1 MPPVKK
7 VDLER
12 MAWSWIETV
21 VPEEIE
27 KVHLENAY
35 RIGLKNC
42 KNCKRNCSNNPCC
55 LTGLGEEKYFKSQ
68 PAEVAS
74 LESSLSELRDPTQ
87 YVGLKN
93 LGATCYVNSLI
104 QVWFHNEDMRRI
116 IYKWDITADPE
127 ESEYLQHSQ
136 SLKTPYHPRTVVG
149 QLQYIFAMMQFGNKR
164 LLDPTS
170 LAIALSLDTD
180 TQQDAQEFSKLLLA
194 HIENKLTSLTLKSR
208 LQRLTQGTYIY
219 VNRCSTCSTEYQ
231 TPTTFYELD
240 LQLAPTLKEAMDNY
254 LSEEELVGAN
264 KYHCQHCNE
273 KQNAKRFIRLD
284 SLPETLNFQLL
295 RFVFHRESGQ
305 KKKLSSFIQ
314 FPEDLD
320 MSEYLNCPAGAHLY
334 SLVAVL
340 SHKGPSAHSGHYI
353 VNICNSSGEWY
364 QFSDD
369 KVEKTQNKRIEDG
382 IGDNGKVAKRS
393 RVPKGFLSSNTA
405 YMLVYKK
412 NLGDGK
418 ARRPLDNGKRKET
431 SDSDSSGPI
440 FSPVKKSKLKRKGRK
455 KIRGDEE
462 GLDDHNSVDEGKDG
476 VMNDEDLK
484 EEGIFC
490 GKEEVERCL
499 SPPGARDDKNGEIE
513 LTMKENYHKNYQ
525 MLNGDAHRAMGCGE
539 RDYYEAMEFQMW
551 ELSET
556 LRELVK
562 GENVAHELSLLAVQE
577 EKQKKIEEKNVK
589 RQEVIDFYEA
599 WGKCE
604 GVGERFVWIP
614 TSFISKWLNDH
625 SGSNEGVGEVETG
638 GLMCRHGKMDPGKV
652 HKAKCVPL
660 AAAERLLGKFEMRE
674 RLGEESLCL
683 ACVRKKCKTMR
694 FKIELE
700 RDHKEVL
707 ESIKVIK
714 EITDDSYIIGA
725 DSLKHWRKL
734 AMERL
739 EGETSHENEVEH
751 TNDQK
756 PSNDNQKE
764 EMEEESE
771 PIMNFNEDLL
781 CEHDGLRIP
790 DASRKIVPG
799 AAWRI
804 LKKYFP
810 KAAEY
815 PVGTNSCIICEEK
828 NETAEKAKADHKIW
842 GKLQKD
848 HLSELYH
855 GKNRNEVIKDKN
867 CHKVYFI
874 VDKGFVDVWKTF
886 TRTGRN
892 APMSIN
898 NGQLLCELHKGFL
911 YPATTSSEFYT
922 IVTEEEWRKLNEFYE
937 SDHEIKI
944 VNLGID
950 EADLKTDPDQCR
962 ECMQARLDQER
973 LDSLNYDNAK
983 IYIKCIDEGDD
994 NDSPIKS
1001 SRSSRT
1007 RRKAKGSHELK
1018 VSSQMTLKQLKVM
1031 TMAICSAGPFDQHLM
1046 LDERELTE
1054 SDQNLASLGVYPGAV
1069 LKLKV
1074 DTPPDN
1080 EVDLESDSTSR
1091 EAASP
1096 EKGFKGT
1103 ELVPS

>member
-1 MPPVKK
+1 MPPLKK

-21 VPEEIE
+21 APEEIE
-27 KVHLENAY
+27 KIHMETAY

-42 KNCKRNCSNNPCC
+42 KNCKRNCSHNPCC

-127 ESEYLQHSQ
+127 ESESLHRSQ
-136 SLKTPYHPRTVVG
+136 SLKHPYHPRTVVG

-170 LAIALSLDTD
+170 LAIALSLDTNA
-180 TQQDAQEFSKLLLA
+180 QQDASEFSKLLLA
-194 HIENKLTSLTLKSR
+194 HIENKLTSLALKPR

-240 LQLAPTLKEAMDNY
+240 LQLAPTLREAMDNY
-254 LSEEELVGAN
+254 LSEEELVGSN
-264 KYHCQHCNE
+264 KYHCQRCNE
-273 KQNAKRFIRLD
+273 KQNAKRFIRLN

-295 RFVFHRESGQ
+295 RFVFDRESGQ
-305 KKKLSSFIQ
+305 KKKVSSYIY
-314 FPEDLD
+314 FPNDLD
-320 MSEYLNCPAGAHLY
+320 MSEYLNCPPGTHLY

-340 SHKGPSAHSGHYI
+340 SHRGPSAHSGHYI
-353 VNICNSSGEWY
+353 AWICRSSGEWY

-369 KVEKTQNKRIEDG
+369 LVEKTQGKRIGDG
-382 IGDNGKVAKRS
+382 VGDNGK
-393 RVPKGFLSSNTA
+393 RVPKGFLSSNNA

-412 NLGDGK
+412 NLDGK
-418 ARRPLDNGKRKET
+418 VKKPMDNGKRKET
-431 SDSDSSGPI
+431 SDSDSSDSI
-440 FSPVKKSKLKRKGRK
+440 FSSSKKTKKGRK
-455 KIRGDEE
+455 KIKG
-462 GLDDHNSVDEGKDG
+462 VDEDFDNPVKKSRK
-476 VMNDEDLK
+476 NDTHDDKNDRCRGEDDDVK
-484 EEGIFC
+484 EEGEGNC
-490 GKEEVERCL
+490 
-499 SPPGARDDKNGEIE
+499 SPGDGGETNGVK
-513 LTMKENYHKNYQ
+513 LTMKENYDKNYQ

-539 RDYYEAMEFQMW
+539 RDYYEAMEFQKW
-551 ELSET
+551 EVSET

-562 GENVAHELSLLAVQE
+562 QENVAHELSLLAVQE
-577 EKQKKIEEKNVK
+577 EKQKRIEEKNVK

-599 WGKCE
+599 WGRCE

-614 TSFISKWLNDH
+614 TSFISKWLNDD
-625 SGSNEGVGEVETG
+625 SGGNEGVREIDVEG
-638 GLMCRHGKMDPGKV
+638 VMCRHRKMDPGKV
-652 HKAKCVPL
+652 HKAKCVPMD
-660 AAAERLLGKFEMRE
+660 ATEKLLGKFQITEM
-674 RLGEESLCL
+674 LGEDSLCL

-700 RDHKEVL
+700 KDHKEVL
-707 ESIKVIK
+707 EYMRIFKDFN
-714 EITDDSYIIGA
+714 EDSYIIGT

-739 EGETSHENEVEH
+739 EGETSNDNDSEQ

-756 PSNDNQKE
+756 PSDNQKE
-764 EMEEESE
+764 EIEEESE

-781 CEHDGLRIP
+781 CEHGGLRTP
-790 DASRKIVPG
+790 DDSSRKVIPG

-804 LKKYFP
+804 LQKYFP

-815 PVGTNSCIICEEK
+815 PSGTEPCIICEER
-828 NETAEKAKADHKIW
+828 NESAERVKAVDKIK

-848 HLSELYH
+848 QLSQLYQ
-855 GKNRNEVIKDKN
+855 GKNRNEVMKEKN
-867 CHKVYFI
+867 CHKEYFI
-874 VDKGFVDVWKTF
+874 VEKGFFDIWKTF
-886 TRTGRN
+886 VRTGKN
-892 APMSIN
+892 APSGIN
-898 NGQLLCELHKGFL
+898 NGQLLCEIHKGFL
-911 YPATTSSEFYT
+911 YTAEPSSEFYT
-922 IVTEEEWRKLNEFYE
+922 IVTEEEWGKLTEFYQ
-937 SDHEIKI
+937 SDYAIKI
-944 VNLGID
+944 VNLGTD
-950 EADLKTDPDQCR
+950 EAKLKTDPDECH
-962 ECMQARLDQER
+962 ECMQARIEQER
-973 LDSLNYDNAK
+973 LDTLNYDKAT

-994 NDSPIKS
+994 NDSTVKS
-1001 SRSSRT
+1001 SRCSRT
-1007 RRKAKGSHELK
+1007 RRRAKGSHELK
-1018 VSSQMTLKQLKVM
+1018 VSSQITLKELKVM
-1031 TMAICSAGPFDQHLM
+1031 TMGIFKAPPFDQHLM
-1046 LDERELTE
+1046 LDERELTG
-1054 SDQNLASLGVYPGAV
+1054 SDQTLASLGVYPEAL

-1074 DTPPDN
+1074 DSVPDN
-1080 EVDLESDSTSR
+1080 DVDFESDSASR
-1091 EAASP
+1091 EAPSP

-1103 ELVPS
+1103 GLVPS